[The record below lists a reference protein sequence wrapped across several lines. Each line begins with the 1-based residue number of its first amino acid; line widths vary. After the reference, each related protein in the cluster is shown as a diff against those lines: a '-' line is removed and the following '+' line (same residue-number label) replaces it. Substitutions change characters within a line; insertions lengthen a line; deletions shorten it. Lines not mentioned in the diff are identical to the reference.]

1 MKSGDNKQSQTH
13 QNNQFKVEFECEFL
27 GSVDTLIAPSKLRSL
42 IYENPRK
49 SNAGLDVYKEPE
61 QKHDYL
67 ITVDV
72 ARGVEK
78 DYSSFL

>member
-1 MKSGDNKQSQTH
+1 MKSGDNKQLQTH
-13 QNNQFKVEFECEFL
+13 LKRWFKVEFECEFL

-78 DYSSFL
+78 DYSLL